1 MKLNALITGA
11 SSGIGY
17 EFAKVCAE
25 KGHDLILVARRED
38 KLQAMKQDL
47 ERAFG
52 IKVSLLPFDLSKPSV
67 PDEIF
72 NSLDRQQIP
81 VDILVNNAG
90 FGDFGSFADAD
101 WKKLSEMIQVNI
113 TALTH
118 LTKLFLPGMIIRKS
132 GKVLNIA
139 STAAFGAGPLMAV
152 YYATK
157 GYVLQLSEALAKE
170 LQGTGVTVTVVCP
183 GPTETGFQA
192 VAGSRQ
198 SKLVQGK
205 KLPTA
210 RDVAEFGYQAMM
222 RGETV
227 AVHGLVNSLLVQV
240 TRFLP
245 RKAVVELVYKIQES
259 KK

>member
-1 MKLNALITGA
+1 MKFNVLVTGA

-17 EFAKVCAE
+17 EFAKICAE
-25 KGHDLILVARRED
+25 KGQDLILVARSEE
-38 KLQAMKQDL
+38 KLLAMKQDF

-52 IKVSLLPFDLSKPSV
+52 IKVIVLPYDLSKPNA
-67 PDEIF
+67 PDEICSTL
-72 NSLDRQQIP
+72 NRQQIP
-81 VDILVNNAG
+81 VDVLVNNAG
-90 FGDFGSFADAD
+90 FGDFGPFAGAD

-118 LTKLFLPGMIIRKS
+118 LTKLFLPGMVERKQ
-132 GKVLNIA
+132 GKILNIA

-170 LQGTGVTVTVVCP
+170 LQGSGVTVTVLCP
-183 GPTETGFQA
+183 GPTPTGFQD
-192 VAGSRQ
+192 VAGSKQ
-198 SKLVQGK
+198 SKLFKGK
-205 KLPTA
+205 RLPTA
-210 RDVAEFGYQAMM
+210 REVAQYGYSAMM
-222 RGETV
+222 KGQTV

-245 RKAVVELVYKIQES
+245 RKAVTGLVYEIQKS

>member
-1 MKLNALITGA
+1 MRFNALITGA

-17 EFAKVCAE
+17 EFAKICAE
-25 KGHDLILVARRED
+25 HGHDLILVARREE
-38 KLQAMKQDL
+38 KLQAVKQDF
-47 ERAFG
+47 ERAFK
-52 IKVSLLPFDLSKPSV
+52 IKVTVLPYDLSKPTA
-67 PDEIF
+67 PEEIF
-72 NSLDRQQIP
+72 NSLKRQQIP
-81 VDILVNNAG
+81 IDILVNNAG
-90 FGDFGSFADAD
+90 FGDFGLFVGAD

-118 LTKLFLPGMIIRKS
+118 LTKLFLPGMIERKS
-132 GKVLNIA
+132 GKILNIA

-157 GYVLQLSEALAKE
+157 GYVLQLSEALARE
-170 LQGTGVTVTVVCP
+170 LQRTGVTVTVLCP

-192 VAGSRQ
+192 VAGSQQ

-205 KLPTA
+205 KIPTA
-210 RDVAEFGYQAMM
+210 RDVAQFGFDAMNK
-222 RGETV
+222 GKVV
-227 AVHGLVNSLLVQV
+227 AVHGLMNSLLVQV